1 MELTQDIP
9 LTLSVKKQEIADY
22 LTAYLA
28 KKRDEFSVFPLD
40 REAYDALVKLAVS
53 GKILRGSIL
62 VIVADSLVGK
72 PLGEAPLIAASAL
85 ELLQTGILVQDDVMD
100 ADEKRRGQDALHK
113 TFAGLAGEMPAGLRR
128 RFGENAAV
136 CIGDIAFFLSSDLLG
151 SMPVDPVTLR
161 RMIKLYSREMALLGA
176 AQIEDLRIT
185 GISSAVTEA
194 EILSMY
200 TGKTARYSWILPL
213 LAALEL
219 SGKGE
224 LLSPEFEE
232 IGRSA
237 GLVFQLVDDRI
248 GLFGDT
254 DRTGKSVGGDV
265 REGKKT
271 LYYHYGLE
279 LLKGPEL
286 AQFRRFYGSRDL
298 DEAGLRTVRDLLF
311 TSGAAAKVDE
321 LIDEYD
327 HRTSDSI
334 GRLPVGETVRQ
345 VLTDLVSYVRR
356 RER

>member
-1 MELTQDIP
+1 M
-9 LTLSVKKQEIADY
+9 
-22 LTAYLA
+22 
-28 KKRDEFSVFPLD
+28 
-40 REAYDALVKLAVS
+40 
-53 GKILRGSIL
+53 
-62 VIVADSLVGK
+62 ADSLVGK

-224 LLSPEFEE
+224 LLSLEFEE

-237 GLVFQLVDDRI
+237 GLVFSRTSTLRPKCRRTISPPARTARTIVGRRR
-248 GLFGDT
+248 LSAAAL
-254 DRTGKSVGGDV
+254 RTGMFAPRPILS
-265 REGKKT
+265 
-271 LYYHYGLE
+271 
-279 LLKGPEL
+279 
-286 AQFRRFYGSRDL
+286 
-298 DEAGLRTVRDLLF
+298 
-311 TSGAAAKVDE
+311 
-321 LIDEYD
+321 
-327 HRTSDSI
+327 
-334 GRLPVGETVRQ
+334 
-345 VLTDLVSYVRR
+345 
-356 RER
+356 